1 MTIPVLNSLWRIT
14 PRDDRELIRS
24 YAGWPLSVTN
34 LTELT
39 AILNRVA
46 ITSTAAVTQVQRWI
60 DEIENLEADYAEKV
74 EIGTA
79 HLGNAASYEG
89 PTPGET
95 LSRDDL
101 KKKADV
107 LEWDTSLLRVNY
119 ESGGAGGTAGA
130 VLGGRMADLKGRIFQ
145 TLGIQPVSGSGSG
158 MAMLVR
164 S

>member
-1 MTIPVLNSLWRIT
+1 MAIPILNNLWRIT
-14 PRDDRELIRS
+14 PKDDRELIRG
-24 YAGWPLSVTN
+24 YAGWPLSVSN

-46 ITSTAAVTQVQRWI
+46 ITSTAAVVQVQKWI
-60 DEIENLEADYAEKV
+60 DEIETLESDWADQV
-74 EIGTA
+74 ESGTA

-89 PTPGET
+89 PAPGSSP
-95 LSRDDL
+95 SRDDL

-107 LEWDTSLLRVNY
+107 LEWDTTLLRVKY

-130 VLGGRMADLKGRIFQ
+130 ALGGRLVDLKGRIFQ
-145 TLGIQPVSGSGSG
+145 TLGIEPVAGGGGG

>member
-1 MTIPVLNSLWRIT
+1 MAIPTLNSLWRT
-14 PRDDRELIRS
+14 TTTDDRELIRG
-24 YAGWPLSVTN
+24 YAGWPLSVSN

-46 ITSTAAVTQVQRWI
+46 ITSSAAVVQVQKWI
-60 DEIENLEADYAEKV
+60 DEIENLESDWADQV
-74 EIGTA
+74 ESGTA

-89 PTPGET
+89 PAPGTT

-107 LEWDTSLLRVNY
+107 LEWDTGLLRVKY
-119 ESGGAGGTAGA
+119 QSGGSGGTAGT
-130 VLGGRMADLKGRIFQ
+130 VLAGRLGDLKGRIFQ
-145 TLGIQPVSGSGSG
+145 TLGIQPVAGGG
-158 MAMLVR
+158 GVTQLVR

>member
-1 MTIPVLNSLWRIT
+1 MAIPTLNNLWRIT
-14 PRDDRELIRS
+14 PKDDRELIRG

-39 AILNRVA
+39 SILNRVA
-46 ITSTAAVTQVQRWI
+46 ITSSAAVVQVQKWI
-60 DEIENLEADYAEKV
+60 DEIENLEADYADQV
-74 EIGTA
+74 ESGKA

-89 PTPGET
+89 PAPGSS

-107 LEWDTSLLRVNY
+107 LEWDTSLLRVKY
-119 ESGGAGGTAGA
+119 ESGGGGGTAGA
-130 VLGGRMADLKGRIFQ
+130 VLGGRLADLKGRIFQ
-145 TLGIQPVSGSGSG
+145 TLGIEPVVGGGGG

>member
-1 MTIPVLNSLWRIT
+1 MAIPILNNLWRIT
-14 PRDDRELIRS
+14 PKDDRELIRG
-24 YAGWPLSVTN
+24 YAGWPLSVSN

-46 ITSTAAVTQVQRWI
+46 ITSTAAVVQVQKWI
-60 DEIENLEADYAEKV
+60 DEIETLESDWADQV
-74 EIGTA
+74 ESGTA

-89 PTPGET
+89 PAPGSSP
-95 LSRDDL
+95 SRDDL

-107 LEWDTSLLRVNY
+107 LEWDTSLLRVKY

-130 VLGGRMADLKGRIFQ
+130 ALGGRLADLKGRIFQ
-145 TLGIQPVSGSGSG
+145 TLGIEPVAGGGGG

>member
-1 MTIPVLNSLWRIT
+1 MAIPILNNLWRVS
-14 PRDDRELIRS
+14 PKDDRELIRG
-24 YAGWPLSVTN
+24 YAGWPLSVSN

-39 AILNRVA
+39 SILNRVA
-46 ITSTAAVTQVQRWI
+46 ITSSAAVVQVQKWI
-60 DEIENLEADYAEKV
+60 DEIENLEADYADQV
-74 EIGTA
+74 ESGKA

-89 PTPGET
+89 PAPGSS

-107 LEWDTSLLRVNY
+107 LEWDTSLLLVKY

-130 VLGGRMADLKGRIFQ
+130 VLGGRLESLKGRIFQ
-145 TLGIQPVSGSGSG
+145 TLGIEPVAGGGSG